1 MRDVR
6 YLYYSELKIY
16 AHQVAKRANDR
27 LRRIEKA
34 GLSEYSGAY
43 IKRQGKRFSGFDKM
57 TMPELRAAVFEMEK
71 FMESKTSTI
80 SGMKSAKQTFEKRF
94 DRVFT
99 WDEYRLFW
107 DMYENF
113 KEDYYI
119 ISYVL
124 GSDRVQQELSRVGQN
139 GVTFEDV
146 INKLYRMNDYLLQ
159 NGTLEGFND

>member
-16 AHQVAKRANDR
+16 AQQLAKRANDR

-43 IKRQGKRFSGFDKM
+43 IKRQGKRFSGFSKM
-57 TMPELRAAVFEMEK
+57 TMPELRATVFEMEK
-71 FMESKTSTI
+71 FMESKTSTV
-80 SGMKSAKQTFEKRF
+80 SGMKSAKRTFEKRF

-113 KEDYYI
+113 KDDYYLVYYYLE
-119 ISYVL
+119 SN
-124 GSDRVQQELSRVGQN
+124 RVQKEMSKVGQN
-139 GVTFEDV
+139 GITYEDV
-146 INKLYRMNDYLLQ
+146 VKKLTAMNEYFLQ
-159 NGTLEGFND
+159 KGTLDGFDG

>member
-6 YLYYSELKIY
+6 YLYYSELKTY
-16 AHQVAKRANDR
+16 AQQLARRANDR

-43 IKRQGKRFSGFDKM
+43 IKRHGKRFSGFQKM

-80 SGMKSAKQTFEKRF
+80 SGMRAAKRTFEKRF

-107 DMYENF
+107 NMYENF
-113 KEDYYI
+113 KDDYYL
-119 ISYVL
+119 ISYNL
-124 GSDRVQQELSRVGQN
+124 GSTRVQQEMSEVGKN
-139 GVTFEDV
+139 NVSYEDAV
-146 INKLYRMNDYLLQ
+146 NKLHAMNEYLLK
-159 NGTLEGFND
+159 NGTLEGFQ

>member
-16 AHQVAKRANDR
+16 AQQLAKRANDR

-43 IKRQGKRFSGFDKM
+43 IKRKGKRFSGFSKM

-80 SGMKSAKQTFEKRF
+80 SGMRSSKQIFEKRF
-94 DRVFT
+94 DRAFT
-99 WDEYRLFW
+99 WNEYRLFW

-113 KEDYYI
+113 KEDYYL
-119 ISYVL
+119 ISYNL
-124 GSDRVQQELSRVGQN
+124 GSTRVQQEMSEVGKN
-139 GVTFEDV
+139 NITYEDV
-146 INKLYRMNDYLLQ
+146 VKKLRAMNEYLLQ
-159 NGTLEGFND
+159 NGTLDGFDG